1 MEALIDQHTQGFLDA
16 LQRID
21 ARKREQCEKQQ
32 ETEETTA
39 GTKYMQKKL
48 WVRGLAVI
56 LTAYALLM
64 SFLLLRWSGGTS
76 ATEQAKSLRIKKST
90 KR

>member
-1 MEALIDQHTQGFLDA
+1 MHYEELTHAT
-16 LQRID
+16 
-21 ARKREQCEKQQ
+21 
-32 ETEETTA
+32 ETDGTTA
-39 GTKYMQKKL
+39 GTNQTLKPRQA
-48 WVRGLAVI
+48 RGLAII

-76 ATEQAKSLRIKKST
+76 ATALAKNLRIKKST

>member
-1 MEALIDQHTQGFLDA
+1 MHYEELTHAT
-16 LQRID
+16 
-21 ARKREQCEKQQ
+21 

-39 GTKYMQKKL
+39 GTSQTHRTL
-48 WVRGLAVI
+48 LARGLAVI
-56 LTAYALLM
+56 LTAYALSM

-76 ATEQAKSLRIKKST
+76 AIEQAKNLPIKKPT

>member
-1 MEALIDQHTQGFLDA
+1 MNQ
-16 LQRID
+16 
-21 ARKREQCEKQQ
+21 
-32 ETEETTA
+32 
-39 GTKYMQKKL
+39 MQKK
-48 WVRGLAVI
+48 RQAQGLAVT

-76 ATEQAKSLRIKKST
+76 AIEQAKNLQTKKPT

>member
-1 MEALIDQHTQGFLDA
+1 MTQ
-16 LQRID
+16 
-21 ARKREQCEKQQ
+21 
-32 ETEETTA
+32 
-39 GTKYMQKKL
+39 MQKKHQ
-48 WVRGLAVI
+48 VQGLAII

-76 ATEQAKSLRIKKST
+76 AIEQAKSLRIKKPT

>member
-1 MEALIDQHTQGFLDA
+1 MKPEIDG
-16 LQRID
+16 I
-21 ARKREQCEKQQ
+21 
-32 ETEETTA
+32 TA
-39 GTKYMQKKL
+39 GKNQGRNKRQ
-48 WVRGLAVI
+48 VRGLAII

-76 ATEQAKSLRIKKST
+76 ATAQAKSLRIKKPT